1 MRVSWLILF
10 LISTTYPA
18 QAEEFFGEA
27 ITVLDGDTIL
37 VTRGNNSPIKVRL
50 ADIDAPEK
58 AQDYGAES
66 KESLLKMVLHQQV
79 KISSKAVDDY
89 GRLVADIHVGELNVN
104 REQVRRGMAWNF
116 SRFRSSRELADLQ
129 REAQQ
134 AKRGL
139 WAEKSAIEPSKWR
152 KQHPSVWPVPSVAP
166 LPNPVVSNSALK
178 SSSALNSNSAQACSK
193 TRCAQMSSCE
203 EAKRYLT
210 ECGIQTIDGDKDG
223 VPCEKLCIPSA
234 HPEQKL
240 KLDTSNNRVTD
251 R

>member
-1 MRVSWLILF
+1 MKVSWLILF

-27 ITVLDGDTIL
+27 VTVLDGDTIL
-37 VTRGNNSPIKVRL
+37 VARGGQSPIKVRL

-66 KESLLKMVLHQQV
+66 KDSLLQLVLHQQV

-89 GRLVADIHVGELNVN
+89 GRLVADVRVGELNVN
-104 REQVRRGMAWNF
+104 HEQVRRGMAWNF

-139 WAEKSAIEPSKWR
+139 WAGESAVEPSKWR
-152 KQHPSVWPVPSVAP
+152 KQHPSVWPLPSATP
-166 LPNPVVSNSALK
+166 PPPPAVSNSTLK
-178 SSSALNSNSAQACSK
+178 SNSAQACSK

-223 VPCEKLCIPSA
+223 VPCERLCLPIV
-234 HPEQKL
+234 QL
-240 KLDTSNNRVTD
+240 GQ
-251 R
+251 

>member
-10 LISTTYPA
+10 LISTTCPA
-18 QAEEFFGEA
+18 QAEEFFGEV

-37 VTRGNNSPIKVRL
+37 VTRGNNPPIKVRL

-66 KESLLKMVLHQQV
+66 KESLLKMVLHQPV

-89 GRLVADIHVGELNVN
+89 GRLVADIHVGELNIN

-139 WAEKSAIEPSKWR
+139 WAGESAIEPSKWR
-152 KQHPSVWPVPSVAP
+152 KQHPSVWPLPSATLPPPPAVA
-166 LPNPVVSNSALK
+166 NSTLK
-178 SSSALNSNSAQACSK
+178 SNSAQACS
-193 TRCAQMSSCE
+193 
-203 EAKRYLT
+203 
-210 ECGIQTIDGDKDG
+210 
-223 VPCEKLCIPSA
+223 
-234 HPEQKL
+234 
-240 KLDTSNNRVTD
+240 
-251 R
+251 

>member
-10 LISTTYPA
+10 LISTVFPA

-37 VTRGNNSPIKVRL
+37 VTRGNNPPIKVRL

-104 REQVRRGMAWNF
+104 HEQVRRGMAWNF

-139 WAEKSAIEPSKWR
+139 WAGESAIAPSKWR
-152 KQHPSVWPVPSVAP
+152 KQHPSVWPLPSVTP
-166 LPNPVVSNSALK
+166 LPLPAVSDAALRPI
-178 SSSALNSNSAQACSK
+178 SGQTCSK
-193 TRCAQMSSCE
+193 TRCAQMTSCE
-203 EAKRYLT
+203 EAKHYLT
-210 ECGIQTIDGDKDG
+210 ACGVQTLDGDKDG
-223 VPCEKLCIPSA
+223 VPCERLCLPIV
-234 HPEQKL
+234 QL
-240 KLDTSNNRVTD
+240 GQ
-251 R
+251 

>member
-10 LISTTYPA
+10 LISTTCPA

-37 VTRGNNSPIKVRL
+37 VTRGNNPPIKVRL

-89 GRLVADIHVGELNVN
+89 GRLVADIRVGELNVN
-104 REQVRRGMAWNF
+104 HEQVRRGMAWNF

-139 WAEKSAIEPSKWR
+139 WAGESAVEPSKWR
-152 KQHPSVWPVPSVAP
+152 KQHPAAWPLPSVTP
-166 LPNPVVSNSALK
+166 LPPPAVSDAALRPI
-178 SSSALNSNSAQACSK
+178 SGQTCSK
-193 TRCAQMSSCE
+193 TRCAQMTSCE
-203 EAKRYLT
+203 EAKHYLT
-210 ECGIQTIDGDKDG
+210 ACGVQTLDGDKDG
-223 VPCEKLCIPSA
+223 VPCERLCLPIV
-234 HPEQKL
+234 QL
-240 KLDTSNNRVTD
+240 GQ
-251 R
+251 